1 MLNVTRG
8 FTRSLKTT
16 RAAYVSCSA
25 FILPVLAQAPK
36 TTTAAETPAAEGGSW
51 PILDWLIITVLI
63 GGALFVICRSSR
75 RN

>member
-16 RAAYVSCSA
+16 RAAYASCSA

-36 TTTAAETPAAEGGSW
+36 TTTAADTPAEGGSW